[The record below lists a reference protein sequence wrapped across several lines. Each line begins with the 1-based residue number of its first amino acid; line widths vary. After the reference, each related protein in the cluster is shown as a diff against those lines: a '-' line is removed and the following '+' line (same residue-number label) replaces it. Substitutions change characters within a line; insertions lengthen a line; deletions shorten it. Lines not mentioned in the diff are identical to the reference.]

1 MEPETT
7 TPNRPCVLFS
17 VNEVTETD
25 VAAIRHLLDAGA
37 EIVVVQEKHFDAALE
52 TIKKLR
58 DNQQR
63 ENKR

>member
-37 EIVVVQEKHFDAALE
+37 EIVVVQELN
-52 TIKKLR
+52 KK
-58 DNQQR
+58 
-63 ENKR
+63 